1 MFKRNFKKYLKN
13 KRKGNVLK
21 RKAYKKKIASKTH
34 IFKRYGNEMI
44 ISNDSSTIPII
55 TQTNDNWKI
64 GTPNGSAYLPNAV
77 NFGVG
82 GFFTINEVTEASDF
96 TNLFDRYKIVG
107 VKLKFLYQQ
116 NTSAVNG
123 ASSFPVIAYAFD
135 GDDAAVPGS
144 ISDVQRKGYCHE
156 KVLNANSNFSL
167 YIKPRVSKMMY
178 SQTLSGLGG
187 YSSEKPCWLDCQ
199 ASTVPHYGVKL
210 WIKDWVNDSGVY
222 QNLTIQPVYY
232 LALKDSQ

>member
-1 MFKRNFKKYLKN
+1 MFRKNFKKYLKN
-13 KRKGNVLK
+13 KRKGNIK
-21 RKAYKKKIASKTH
+21 RKLYKKKVATRAH
-34 IFKRYGNEMI
+34 VFKRYANEMI
-44 ISNDSSTIPII
+44 ISNDSAGIPVVN
-55 TQTNDNWKI
+55 QTNSNWKLAN
-64 GTPNGSAYLPNAV
+64 TNASAYLPNAV

-82 GFFTINEVTEASDF
+82 GYFTINEVTEASDF

-123 ASSFPVIAYAFD
+123 TSSFPVIAYAFD
-135 GDDAAVPGS
+135 GDDSTPPTG
-144 ISDVQRKGYCHE
+144 INDVQRKGYCHE
-156 KVLNANSNFSL
+156 KVLNANKTFSL

-199 ASTVPHYGVKL
+199 ASEVPHYGIKF
-210 WIKDWVNDSGVY
+210 WIKDWVNVAGTF
-222 QNLTIQPVYY
+222 QNLTVQPVYY
-232 LALKDSQ
+232 LAMKDSQ